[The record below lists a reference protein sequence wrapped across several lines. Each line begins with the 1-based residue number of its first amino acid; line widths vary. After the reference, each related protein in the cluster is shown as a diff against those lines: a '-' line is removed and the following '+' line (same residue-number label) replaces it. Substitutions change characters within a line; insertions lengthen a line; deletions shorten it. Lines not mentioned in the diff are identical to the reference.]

1 MKYFPLGRTGV
12 QVSAIALGTA
22 TLGVAP
28 LASDVDRVVGR
39 ALELGINVI
48 DTANTYGN
56 QPRFDRPTAPP
67 AAQRASA
74 EELVGKAIKGKRSSV
89 VLTSKVMERVGD
101 DVNQRGLSRRHIM
114 EQVEQSLRRL
124 GTDHLDVYYAHHPDR
139 ATGLDE
145 TVRAFDDLVRQ
156 GKILYCALS
165 TYPAWEVMEA
175 LWIAD
180 TLGAGGPVCIQVPY
194 NLALR
199 AAESELVPLCLRH
212 GLSLTVFSPLAG
224 GLFAGPDVQT
234 RDFAGSRRWGG
245 QGFNER
251 ELGLAAQLDALAK
264 AHGQSHA
271 VMALGWLLS
280 RPAVASA
287 IIGPETIEELET
299 NVSAAKLDLSPELL
313 EAIDQIGRPPSPA
326 WTMDAPPPLR
336 TIG

>member
-1 MKYFPLGRTGV
+1 MKYSPLGRTGV

-28 LASDVDRVVGR
+28 LASEVDSLIGR
-39 ALELGINVI
+39 ALDLGINVI
-48 DTANTYGN
+48 DTANSYGN
-56 QPRFDRPTAPP
+56 QPRFDRPSAPP

-74 EELVGKAIKGKRSSV
+74 EELVGQAIKGKRSSV

-114 EQVEQSLRRL
+114 EQVELSLKRL

-145 TVRAFDDLVRQ
+145 TVRAFDDLIHQ
-156 GKILYCALS
+156 GKIRYCALS
-165 TYPAWEVMEA
+165 TFPAWEVMEA

-180 TLGAGGPVCIQVPY
+180 AIGASGPVCVQVPY
-194 NLALR
+194 NLATR
-199 AAESELVPLCLRH
+199 APESELVPLCLRH

-224 GLFAGPDVQT
+224 GLFTGPSVHA
-234 RDFAGSRRWGG
+234 RDYVGSRRWGG
-245 QGFNER
+245 QGFSER
-251 ELGLAAQLDALAK
+251 ELGLAEQLDVVAK
-264 AHGQSHA
+264 ASGRSHA
-271 VMALGWLLS
+271 VLALGWLLS

-287 IIGPETIEELET
+287 IIGPESLDELEA
-299 NVSAAKLDLSPELL
+299 NVSAADLDLSPELL
-313 EAIDQIGRPPSPA
+313 EAVDQIGRPPQPG